1 MTQILLRETCPQLC
15 KQNNDDTREGE
26 QEGGKRE
33 ERRGE
38 RERERERGM
47 QLSNCNAQNEQQFKI
62 HLEWHKTLI
71 N

>member
-38 RERERERGM
+38 REREREGCSCQTAM
-47 QLSNCNAQNEQQFKI
+47 LKMNNSLKYI
-62 HLEWHKTLI
+62 
-71 N
+71 